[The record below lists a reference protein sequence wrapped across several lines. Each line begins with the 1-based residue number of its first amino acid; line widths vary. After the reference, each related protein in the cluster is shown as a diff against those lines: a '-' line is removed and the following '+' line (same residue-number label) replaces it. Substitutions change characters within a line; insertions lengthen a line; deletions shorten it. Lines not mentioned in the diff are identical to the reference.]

1 VSLLRAILFK
11 EKIAVPKGRI
21 RNHITFSDAPKN
33 QSFTHLNQAEE
44 RTANIE
50 RVYSAIAA
58 GARTRDDVID
68 ATGLSNAT
76 VWKATLELEAW
87 PSGQRI
93 VIEKSKGKHTLRLTP

>member
-1 VSLLRAILFK
+1 MSLLRSLLLN
-11 EKIAVPKGRI
+11 EKINFPKGR
-21 RNHITFSDAPKN
+21 RRTHRVFCDAPKN
-33 QSFTHLNQAEE
+33 PSFSPLQQAEE
-44 RTANIE
+44 RAANIE

-76 VWKATLELEAW
+76 VWKATLALESW

-93 VIEKSKGKHTLRLTP
+93 VIERGKVPQTLRITP